1 MKPESVTKAEAET
14 ASPEHNQ
21 SGSEGK
27 GSVKGRQHSKSR
39 WGGILFSQSNET
51 TDNVAVTGDK
61 AKPQN
66 GVAQFPPPKTD
77 KPRPHVCGT
86 CSRSFARLEHLKRH
100 ERSHTKEKPFECP
113 ECTRCFARRDL
124 LLRHQQKLHATN
136 PASSRPRAGRRESV
150 TGATVPGT
158 SNRVR
163 KNSMANNG
171 GMSGMAA
178 NSVRP
183 RANTIS
189 HIDLST
195 LGLVDVT
202 NANPSLNRMNALGL
216 GAGVHNHGHNHS
228 ASMSGMP
235 NPMGFDYRGM
245 STAMGNHGN
254 LAGLHRIDTHAVNN
268 MDISNSLRTAPA
280 VSGFGGFD
288 LDQLFSPGT
297 TINPAQLHFGG
308 NNANANGN
316 TMMPQMSSFTNTQP
330 TIDEHDDFGWM
341 RNWSMQNMVNGVDNN
356 EDAIEDS
363 SPSRISSGDSPGD
376 YTDSM
381 ANSNVA
387 MSMQSNSPWSQ
398 SDVTS
403 QRTMSAGHFQ
413 MEALSSGLPN
423 LDATFGSASPGNLF
437 DHPSS
442 ADHYFNEIMMQQN
455 LTQQAQA
462 RQKQHEALLMQQ
474 DGGPVAPHH
483 IFQQSISNY
492 GSDSPSLSSSSMGGS
507 ARQSSVT
514 SASTDSITDSTRQAL
529 LASLSLPSVF
539 GTQQRKYSQP
549 AISSPLSPTVTRHPV
564 HVPSLPSTADIRKY
578 VDAFIQFAH
587 PHIPVTHI
595 PTLTFDTLDF
605 ASSIRNQSSQ
615 SQHNNHAQT
624 SIMGGGG
631 CLILAMAA
639 IGALYEYDH
648 MASKEL
654 FESSKKMLSLY
665 LEERRKADMNNAQ
678 NGGASGDGHA
688 PHTPL
693 WLVHAMLLNVIY
705 GHQCGD
711 KLAADIASS
720 HCAALVALA
729 RAADLAQPSQESSP
743 STSDTNQDGEQ
754 GDVQMGDGHASAAQ
768 EVDLQTQ

>member
-1 MKPESVTKAEAET
+1 
-14 ASPEHNQ
+14 
-21 SGSEGK
+21 
-27 GSVKGRQHSKSR
+27 
-39 WGGILFSQSNET
+39 
-51 TDNVAVTGDK
+51 
-61 AKPQN
+61 
-66 GVAQFPPPKTD
+66 
-77 KPRPHVCGT
+77 
-86 CSRSFARLEHLKRH
+86 
-100 ERSHTKEKPFECP
+100 
-113 ECTRCFARRDL
+113 
-124 LLRHQQKLHATN
+124 
-136 PASSRPRAGRRESV
+136 
-150 TGATVPGT
+150 
-158 SNRVR
+158 
-163 KNSMANNG
+163 MANNG
-171 GMSGMAA
+171 NGMSGMAA

-216 GAGVHNHGHNHS
+216 GAGVHNHS
-228 ASMSGMP
+228 ASMSGMS

-254 LAGLHRIDTHAVNN
+254 LSGLHRIDTHAVNN
-268 MDISNSLRTAPA
+268 MDVSNSLRTAPA
-280 VSGFGGFD
+280 VTGFAGFD

-308 NNANANGN
+308 NNANGNGN

-356 EDAIEDS
+356 EDAIDDS

-423 LDATFGSASPGNLF
+423 LDASFGSASPGNLF
-437 DHPSS
+437 DHPST
-442 ADHYFNEIMMQQN
+442 ADQYFNEIMMQQN
-455 LTQQAQA
+455 LTQQTQA

-483 IFQQSISNY
+483 MFQQSISNY
-492 GSDSPSLSSSSMGGS
+492 GSDSPSMSSSSMAGS

-549 AISSPLSPTVTRHPV
+549 AISSPLSPTTTRHPV
-564 HVPSLPSTADIRKY
+564 YVPSLPSTADIRKY
-578 VDAFIQFAH
+578 VDAFIQFA
-587 PHIPVTHI
+587 THTYQS
-595 PTLTFDTLDF
+595 PTF
-605 ASSIRNQSSQ
+605 
-615 SQHNNHAQT
+615 
-624 SIMGGGG
+624 
-631 CLILAMAA
+631 
-639 IGALYEYDH
+639 
-648 MASKEL
+648 
-654 FESSKKMLSLY
+654 
-665 LEERRKADMNNAQ
+665 
-678 NGGASGDGHA
+678 
-688 PHTPL
+688 PP
-693 WLVHAMLLNVIY
+693 
-705 GHQCGD
+705 
-711 KLAADIASS
+711 
-720 HCAALVALA
+720 
-729 RAADLAQPSQESSP
+729 
-743 STSDTNQDGEQ
+743 
-754 GDVQMGDGHASAAQ
+754 
-768 EVDLQTQ
+768 